1 MSINPFLSFR
11 GAKHPQGVRRIRKA
25 AKLPTAAQ
33 PVTEGFRP
41 HVPKPSPG
49 GRCPRRGRMRG
60 TPKGFERLRG
70 NVFSLPPFQGEGGP
84 QGRMRVGIVGCG
96 GHRTGGWGHP
106 PLRRVT
112 IDFVG
117 AAVPSGPSIT
127 GAPPWSPS
135 SVMGFA
141 HATFSPAGRR
151 LWPFRQ
157 EHSDVDGVP
166 LIRHGCAMPP
176 SPMGRLFVSY
186 PRSRCRGGYYP
197 PGIPLL
203 CCCS

>member
-1 MSINPFLSFR
+1 MTRTPPITPPLK
-11 GAKHPQGVRRIRKA
+11 AVPRIKM
-25 AKLPTAAQ
+25 
-33 PVTEGFRP
+33 
-41 HVPKPSPG
+41 
-49 GRCPRRGRMRG
+49 PRIH
-60 TPKGFERLRG
+60 
-70 NVFSLPPFQGEGGP
+70 P

-135 SVMGFA
+135 SVMGCAVVGSFAALRMRRTPCGCFA

-151 LWPFRQ
+151 LWLFCQ
-157 EHSDVDGVP
+157 ERSNVDGVP
-166 LIRHGCAMPP
+166 LIRHG
-176 SPMGRLFVSY
+176 
-186 PRSRCRGGYYP
+186 
-197 PGIPLL
+197 
-203 CCCS
+203 